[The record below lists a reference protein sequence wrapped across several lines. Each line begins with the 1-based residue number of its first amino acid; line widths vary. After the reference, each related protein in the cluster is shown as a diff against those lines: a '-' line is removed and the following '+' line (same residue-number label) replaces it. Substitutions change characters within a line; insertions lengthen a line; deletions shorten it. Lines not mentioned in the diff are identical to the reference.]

1 MNVALRRPMSRA
13 DFLLWVEG
21 QERRYEFDGV
31 GPVAMTGGSNNHGTI
46 TRNLTAQLYLRLR
59 GSPCRSMTA
68 EGGGVATV
76 GDVVRYPDAT
86 VTCSPVQGGE
96 RLLPD
101 PVVVFEVLSPSS
113 LHTDLVVKPI
123 EYGAVPSIRRYV
135 IVEQAKAE
143 IRGYL
148 RAADG
153 AWVETEPLTGPLWAG
168 AMLDLPEI
176 GIVLLLSDIY
186 EDVAGLT

>member
-13 DFLLWVEG
+13 DFFLWAESQEG
-21 QERRYEFDGV
+21 RYEFDGMR
-31 GPVAMTGGSNNHGTI
+31 PVAMTGGSNNHGTI
-46 TRNLTAQLYLRLR
+46 AANLITHLGNRLR
-59 GSPCRSMTA
+59 GKPCRRMTA

-76 GDVVRYPDAT
+76 GDTVRYPDAT

-113 LHTDLVVKPI
+113 RHTDLVVKPI

-135 IVEQAKAE
+135 IVEQAKIE
-143 IRGYL
+143 IRGYV
-148 RAADG
+148 RTAHG
-153 AWVETEPLTGPLWAG
+153 AWVEAEPLRTGAV
-168 AMLDLPEI
+168 LDLPEI
-176 GIVLLLSDIY
+176 GIVLPLADIY
-186 EDVAGLT
+186 EDIAGLA